1 MHALSVVSLGE
12 KLVRFLRQPCKVWL
26 GLENVLKDFFVI
38 KLTSLFIRPGLFL
51 ALITSAWLATS
62 VVALAADIAAP
73 NELPMGATEWPPF
86 EYSDVTGKPV
96 GSDTEIIEQVIKRMG
111 YTPKMQLQPW
121 KRVEVTAALGD
132 FAGIYS
138 VVKTPEREKNFYFS
152 EPISTSSTVFF
163 KRKVDKIEWKT
174 FDDLK
179 TQHIA
184 VGGGYAYPAVFMD
197 ALKRKAF
204 ASVKETFDSQADLA
218 NLKQLKA
225 GLVDLVV
232 CEVNVC
238 NFLIKSQGNALA
250 GLDYSPTIIGTT
262 IPMYVAFSK
271 KWPNA
276 KNLTQQFNQA
286 LAHFIADGSRAKI
299 FKAYG
304 IRWDGK

>member
-1 MHALSVVSLGE
+1 VT
-12 KLVRFLRQPCKVWL
+12 
-26 GLENVLKDFFVI
+26 N
-38 KLTSLFIRPGLFL
+38 LTPSFGWPRLFL
-51 ALITSAWLATS
+51 AFFALAWLAIG
-62 VVALAADIAAP
+62 VAAQAADKAPP
-73 NELPMGATEWPPF
+73 NELPIGATEWPPF
-86 EYSDVTGKPV
+86 EYSDANGKPV
-96 GSDTEIIEQVIKRMG
+96 GSDTEIIEQVIQRMG
-111 YTPKMQLQPW
+111 YTPNMQLQPW
-121 KRVEVTAALGD
+121 KRVEVYATQGQ

-138 VVKTPEREKNFYFS
+138 VVKTPEREQHFYYS
-152 EPISTSSTVFF
+152 DPISASSTVFF
-163 KRKVDKIEWKT
+163 KRKSDAIEWKN

-179 TQHIA
+179 TKHIA

-197 ALKRKAF
+197 AVKRKAF
-204 ASVKETFDSQADLA
+204 ASVKETFDAQADLS

-238 NFLIKSQGNALA
+238 NFLIKSHAKALA
-250 GLDYSPTIIGTT
+250 GLDYSPTVIGTT

-276 KNLTQQFNQA
+276 QNLTQQFNQA
-286 LAHFIADGSRAKI
+286 LANFIAEGSRAKI